1 MPFAGIT
8 GQGFFSGIFKEFG
21 KNFLQK
27 GLTGAFGGDQQQ
39 KGSPQIN
46 FPSFSQHKVGMET
59 TSEAGKVSEIETAD
73 AIDIHDWNWRLFN
86 PPYQKTQI
94 VIPRITDRL
103 G

>member
-1 MPFAGIT
+1 M
-8 GQGFFSGIFKEFG
+8 GFWSTVWTTVGTEFFK
-21 KNFLQK
+21 K
-27 GLTGAFGGDQQQ
+27 GLEGMYGGDQQQ

-59 TSEAGKVSEIETAD
+59 SSEAGEVAEIETAD
-73 AIDIHDWNWRLFN
+73 AIDILQWNQRLFS
-86 PPYQKTQI
+86 PPYQKTEI

>member
-39 KGSPQIN
+39 GGSPQIN
-46 FPSFSQHKVGMET
+46 FPSFSQHTVAMDTPSK
-59 TSEAGKVSEIETAD
+59 AGEVAEIETAD
-73 AIDIHDWNWRLFN
+73 AVDILQWNQRLFS
-86 PPYQKTQI
+86 PPYQKTEI
-94 VIPRITDRL
+94 IIPRI
-103 G
+103 